1 MLLPAARHLKGL
13 GGMWPHEAPLGPWQ
27 QHGGPEQ
34 QACDIREDV
43 CKCVFFDSA
52 YPLFGRFGLL
62 LNGHNLGPFGRL
74 SSGLRLYPDQKFS
87 PASSAYHF
95 ETS

>member
-1 MLLPAARHLKGL
+1 MDSAAARSSTGPKRGATAQQGAELQVHMLLPAARHLKGL

-43 CKCVFFDSA
+43 CKCVF
-52 YPLFGRFGLL
+52 
-62 LNGHNLGPFGRL
+62 
-74 SSGLRLYPDQKFS
+74 
-87 PASSAYHF
+87 
-95 ETS
+95 

>member
-43 CKCVFFDSA
+43 CKCVF
-52 YPLFGRFGLL
+52 
-62 LNGHNLGPFGRL
+62 
-74 SSGLRLYPDQKFS
+74 
-87 PASSAYHF
+87 
-95 ETS
+95 